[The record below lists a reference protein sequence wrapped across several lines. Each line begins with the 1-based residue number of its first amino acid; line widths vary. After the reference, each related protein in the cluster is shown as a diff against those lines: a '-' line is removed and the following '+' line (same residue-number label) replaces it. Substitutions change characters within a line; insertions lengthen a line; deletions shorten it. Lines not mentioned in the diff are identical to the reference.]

1 MLTVRKPYVKNAAYF
16 PTAEHE
22 QMFKPYGV
30 TSEQLLVLVNS
41 ETNIYVLLKVQQWV
55 DSVEE
60 LYIYIH
66 NAIAVNEPQF
76 AYI

>member
-1 MLTVRKPYVKNAAYF
+1 
-16 PTAEHE
+16 
-22 QMFKPYGV
+22 MFKPYGV